1 MSAAKPEYL
10 YGLHAVAAVLSH
22 RPQQVLELNVKSLK
36 NSPPISRIVA
46 QANDH
51 DIPVKE
57 VSGNILQR
65 LTGDGVHQGV
75 AVLAEP
81 RADLDDSDLEQ
92 LLLTKENNLFL
103 VLDSVEDPRNLGACL
118 RVADG
123 AGVSAVIIA
132 RSRGAR
138 ITPLVAKVA
147 SGAAESV
154 PCFRV
159 ANLAR
164 TLKFMGGAGVQ
175 IVGAAGDSATSIYDL
190 VVTRNLALVIG
201 HEGSGLRRLTRA
213 GCDVLARIPMR
224 GTVDSLNLSV
234 AAGVMLYEIQQ
245 KRHQMNGGDC

>member
-1 MSAAKPEYL
+1 M
-10 YGLHAVAAVLSH
+10 
-22 RPQQVLELNVKSLK
+22 
-36 NSPPISRIVA
+36 IA

-57 VSGNILQR
+57 VSGSLLQR

-75 AVLAEP
+75 AVLAEA
-81 RADLDDSDLEQ
+81 RADLDDNDLEQ
-92 LLLTKENNLFL
+92 LLLTKDDSLFL

-123 AGVSAVIIA
+123 AGVSGVIIA

-190 VVTRNLALVIG
+190 VVSRNLALVIG
-201 HEGSGLRRLTRA
+201 QEGSGLRRLTRTC
-213 GCDVLARIPMR
+213 CDVLARIPMR

-245 KRHQMNGGDC
+245 KRNQMDGGDC